1 MFIELLSSAAL
12 SFPFKRQNP
21 LFECGITL
29 SDGFAHIMALRK
41 LGNDDAQTFYSGMKR
56 DKVHK
61 LEKTKT
67 GSARKRSASRPNLL
81 ETPAGHEVF
90 VKRRYC
96 FAPARR
102 RPIDQLDWGSP
113 AGSRRI
119 ARKDGVS
126 NLVQMRLFPPTGGQ
140 ERKRRGRKER
150 GEGGGEF
157 PGRKETEGWP
167 RGKKLGYGF
176 KARQA

>member
-1 MFIELLSSAAL
+1 MHMF
-12 SFPFKRQNP
+12 
-21 LFECGITL
+21 
-29 SDGFAHIMALRK
+29 
-41 LGNDDAQTFYSGMKR
+41 
-56 DKVHK
+56 
-61 LEKTKT
+61 EKTKI
-67 GSARKRSASRPNLL
+67 GSARERSAPRPNLL

-126 NLVQMRLFPPTGGQ
+126 KLVQLSLFPPTGGQ
-140 ERKRRGRKER
+140 ERKREEEERKRGI
-150 GEGGGEF
+150 GGGEF
-157 PGRKETEGWP
+157 QERKETKGWP
-167 RGKKLGYGF
+167 RGQKIGL
-176 KARQA
+176 R

>member
-1 MFIELLSSAAL
+1 MF
-12 SFPFKRQNP
+12 
-21 LFECGITL
+21 
-29 SDGFAHIMALRK
+29 
-41 LGNDDAQTFYSGMKR
+41 
-56 DKVHK
+56 
-61 LEKTKT
+61 EKTKID
-67 GSARKRSASRPNLL
+67 SARKRSASRPNLL

-126 NLVQMRLFPPTGGQ
+126 KLVQLSLFPPTGGQ
-140 ERKRRGRKER
+140 GRKRGGRKKESER
-150 GEGGGEF
+150 RRRVS
-157 PGRKETEGWP
+157 GRKRNEGMATGP
-167 RGKKLGYGF
+167 KNRATFTKTFFPIRTLF
-176 KARQA
+176 QALQYLHTFAPLSRLLSFFRFLSR

>member
-1 MFIELLSSAAL
+1 MKFYRNFADILESVSSATL

-21 LFECGITL
+21 LFECKGLT
-29 SDGFAHIMALRK
+29 FKWFCAHHGLAGARERRRSVILLRDEK
-41 LGNDDAQTFYSGMKR
+41 
-56 DKVHK
+56 DKMH
-61 LEKTKT
+61 LFEKTKI

-90 VKRRYC
+90 VIRRYC

-140 ERKRRGRKER
+140 ERKR
-150 GEGGGEF
+150 
-157 PGRKETEGWP
+157 
-167 RGKKLGYGF
+167 
-176 KARQA
+176 

>member
-29 SDGFAHIMALRK
+29 SDGFAHIMALRE
-41 LGNDDAQTFYSGMKR
+41 LGNDDAQSFYSGMKR

-67 GSARKRSASRPNLL
+67 GSARKRSAPRPNLL

-126 NLVQMRLFPPTGGQ
+126 NLVQMRLIPPIQTHHKLIMVTEEPTQ
-140 ERKRRGRKER
+140 ENAK
-150 GEGGGEF
+150 
-157 PGRKETEGWP
+157 
-167 RGKKLGYGF
+167 
-176 KARQA
+176 

>member
-1 MFIELLSSAAL
+1 MYSHLSSKDKTPSLNVMISL
-12 SFPFKRQNP
+12 SN
-21 LFECGITL
+21 
-29 SDGFAHIMALRK
+29 GFAHIMALRER
-41 LGNDDAQTFYSGMKR
+41 GNDDALSFLLR
-56 DKVHK
+56 DGKHK
-61 LEKTKT
+61 MHLFEKTKN
-67 GSARKRSASRPNLL
+67 GSVRERSASKPNLL

-102 RPIDQLDWGSP
+102 HPIDQLDWGSP

-140 ERKRRGRKER
+140 ERREEERRE
-150 GEGGGEF
+150 EE
-157 PGRKETEGWP
+157 
-167 RGKKLGYGF
+167 
-176 KARQA
+176 

>member
-1 MFIELLSSAAL
+1 MHMF
-12 SFPFKRQNP
+12 
-21 LFECGITL
+21 
-29 SDGFAHIMALRK
+29 
-41 LGNDDAQTFYSGMKR
+41 
-56 DKVHK
+56 
-61 LEKTKT
+61 EKTKI
-67 GSARKRSASRPNLL
+67 GSARERSAPRPNLL

-140 ERKRRGRKER
+140 EKREGERREERKAKESFRVERRRRGGHGAKNWTTVSKPTSLIFSESFYSVSR
-150 GEGGGEF
+150 
-157 PGRKETEGWP
+157 
-167 RGKKLGYGF
+167 
-176 KARQA
+176 ARTSRP

>member
-21 LFECGITL
+21 IFECDVTL

-41 LGNDDAQTFYSGMKR
+41 LGNDDAQSFYSGMKR
-56 DKVHK
+56 GKVHK
-61 LEKTKT
+61 FEKTKT

-90 VKRRYC
+90 VKRRYN

-102 RPIDQLDWGSP
+102 RPIDQLDGGRQLDP
-113 AGSRRI
+113 EGSREKKELKI
-119 ARKDGVS
+119 GPIEPV
-126 NLVQMRLFPPTGGQ
+126 PPLRRTGKR
-140 ERKRRGRKER
+140 ER
-150 GEGGGEF
+150 
-157 PGRKETEGWP
+157 
-167 RGKKLGYGF
+167 
-176 KARQA
+176 